1 MPAAMRALHLYA
13 GPAARNHL
21 ADHGLRPTDVGCI
34 PAAAGGPKGLV
45 LGRIDQFLFG
55 HWLPQSTQPVHLVGA
70 SIGAWR
76 MATACLSTPVAG
88 FERLE
93 RDYIAQH
100 YDIPP
105 GQKWPSPAQVSATFG
120 ASLQAFYG
128 GRVPEVLA
136 HPRYRLHLIAAR
148 GRHVLGR
155 EGRWRTPLGY
165 TGAYLSNAMHRKA
178 LGGWLERVVFSSA
191 DADATY
197 TLPPLPFAT
206 HDLKTRQLALTGANF
221 MPALQA
227 SCSIP
232 FALAPVTDIP
242 GAPRGCY
249 WDGGIT
255 DYHLH
260 LHYQNPPGQAPG
272 LVLYPH
278 FQQAVVPGWLDK
290 ALKWRHRATPALD
303 RMLVLAPNPEWVK
316 TLPNG
321 KLPDR
326 NDFTHYGANLTGRMK
341 AWNGAVSASQQ
352 LADEFAAWLDK
363 PDMGQ
368 VQSL

>member
-1 MPAAMRALHLYA
+1 MQALRLYA
-13 GPAARNHL
+13 GPAARAHL
-21 ADHGLRPTDVGCI
+21 AAHGLQPADVACV

-45 LGRIDQFLFG
+45 LGRLDRFLFG
-55 HWLPQSTQPVHLVGA
+55 HWLPQSQQPVDLVGA

-76 MATACLSTPVAG
+76 MATACLSTPTAG

-100 YDIPP
+100 YEVPP

-120 ASLQAFYG
+120 ANLRAFYG

-136 HPRYRLHLIAAR
+136 HPRYRLHVIASR
-148 GRHVLGR
+148 GRHVLAR
-155 EGRWRTPLGY
+155 DGRWRTPLGY
-165 TGAYLSNAMHRKA
+165 AGAFVSNAVHRQA
-178 LGGWLERVVFSSA
+178 LGAWLERVVFSSGEQA
-191 DADATY
+191 GTPA
-197 TLPPLPFAT
+197 PLPFGT
-206 HDLKTRQLALTGANF
+206 HDFKTRQLALHTDNF

-232 FALAPVTDIP
+232 FALQPVTGIP
-242 GAPRGCY
+242 GAPGGCY

-260 LHYQNPPGQAPG
+260 LPYETPTGRTPG

-326 NDFTHYGANLTGRMK
+326 TDFTHHGADLAGRMK

-352 LADEFAAWLDK
+352 LADEFAAWLER
-363 PDMGQ
+363 PDMGRIQ
-368 VQSL
+368 RL